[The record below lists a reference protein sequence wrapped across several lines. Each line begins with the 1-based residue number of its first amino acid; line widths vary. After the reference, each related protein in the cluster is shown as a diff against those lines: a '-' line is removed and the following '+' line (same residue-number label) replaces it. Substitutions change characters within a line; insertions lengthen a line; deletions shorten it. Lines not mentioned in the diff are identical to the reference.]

1 MTDLKQEACTLL
13 RSRQVIFWDFDG
25 VIKDSVTVKSE
36 GYEKLFSS
44 YGRDVVEKVRHHH
57 SLHGGVSRYDKIPLY
72 LSWTGTTSSPERIQE
87 LCERFSNSVQQAVI
101 DSPWVPGVREYL
113 QANHS
118 NQHFILITATPQEE
132 IESILDALEITHYF
146 KEIYGAPK
154 PKTEVVSEALNRL
167 RCPAE
172 QALVVGDSATDC
184 NAAEKNNVSFL
195 LRRTPFNQDLQK
207 QLQGY
212 SFDDLNF

>member
-13 RSRQVIFWDFDG
+13 KSRQVIFWDFDG

-36 GYEKLFSS
+36 GYEKLFSP
-44 YGRDVVEKVRHHH
+44 YGMNVVEKVRQHH
-57 SLHGGVSRYDKIPLY
+57 SLHGGVSRYEKIPLY
-72 LSWTGTTSSPERIQE
+72 LSWTSTIGSPKRI
-87 LCERFSNSVQQAVI
+87 LDFCEQFSNLVQQAVI

-113 QANHS
+113 QTNHTR
-118 NQHFILITATPQEE
+118 QDFILITATPQHE
-132 IESILDALEITHYF
+132 IENILHALGIAHYF

-154 PKTEVVSEALNRL
+154 LKTEVVSEVLTRL
-167 RCPAE
+167 HYSLE
-172 QALVVGDSATDC
+172 QALVVGDSTTDF

-195 LRRTPFNQDLQK
+195 LRRTTFNQDLQK
-207 QLQGY
+207 RFQGY